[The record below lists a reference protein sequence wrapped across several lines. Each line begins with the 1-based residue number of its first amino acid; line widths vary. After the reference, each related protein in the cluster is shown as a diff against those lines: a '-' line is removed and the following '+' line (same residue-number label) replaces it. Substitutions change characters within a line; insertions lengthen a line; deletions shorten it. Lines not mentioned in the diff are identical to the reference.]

1 MLHFVFLRLFF
12 YCLSFRLGESCSL
25 LFKIEDAVRNGYT
38 TVACTDQAYQW
49 NQCFVKKI
57 QPSRIS
63 KIKFYKQEA
72 KDRLKS
78 SKRKKK
84 RYTPATEIQQ
94 KQYVQELH
102 EIAKSE
108 KSLPV
113 GWSLFKET
121 YSVFSFPASVSAV
134 KCLPMSMQSLHSDK
148 YSKMSSE
155 ELKSECEKVKDSL
168 KVTEAEVSY
177 LSDSTVKQSSSSLW
191 HEQRTGRLT
200 ASVAHSVIHTKVDAP
215 APSVIKN
222 MCYPDNR
229 ILNVPAIL
237 WGREREH
244 VAFKAYKE
252 VVSSLHSDCKGCV
265 GTQVARDHDFI
276 SELVLKIE
284 KFWLKYCLPELLTHR
299 KLETSK
305 CTPDR
310 ITVVDTVHCFC
321 GQPDNESVG
330 MIGCDSD
337 TCKYKWF
344 HFPCVKIK

>member
-1 MLHFVFLRLFF
+1 M
-12 YCLSFRLGESCSL
+12 
-25 LFKIEDAVRNGYT
+25 LFKIEAAVRNGYT
-38 TVACTDQAYQW
+38 TVACTDQACQW

-63 KIKFYKQEA
+63 KIKLYKQEA

-108 KSLPV
+108 NCLPV
-113 GWSLFKET
+113 RWSLFKET

-134 KCLPMSMQSLHSDK
+134 KRLPMSMQSLHSDK

-168 KVTEAEVSY
+168 KVTEAETSY
-177 LSDSTVKQSSSSLW
+177 LSDSTVKQCSSSVW
-191 HEQRTGRLT
+191 HEQRTGRIT

-222 MCYPDNR
+222 ICYPDNR

-237 WGREREH
+237 LGREREH

-252 VVSSLHSDCKGCV
+252 VVSPLHSDCKITETGLRICLDKPFV
-265 GTQVARDHDFI
+265 GASPDGLVSCACHGDGVVEIKCLYKFRHNSIAEMIASDGFYLSDTYQLNPTHSYYTQV
-276 SELVLKIE
+276 
-284 KFWLKYCLPELLTHR
+284 
-299 KLETSK
+299 
-305 CTPDR
+305 
-310 ITVVDTVHCFC
+310 
-321 GQPDNESVG
+321 QQ
-330 MIGCDSD
+330 
-337 TCKYKWF
+337 
-344 HFPCVKIK
+344 